1 VNSFQQ
7 EQRDGTVEL
16 IPIDNTSNTLSA
28 HEALNQGL
36 KKATGEIV
44 VFCHQDVKF
53 PQGWIEK
60 LLEQIVIV
68 ERTHKNWG
76 VLGTF
81 GIAKDGSPAGHI
93 IDCGVHFYCPPLPV
107 EAQSLDEHCLI
118 IRKGSGLEFD
128 ENLGGFHLYGA
139 DICLEAMTKG
149 LTNFA
154 IDTCLEH
161 LSLGRKLDQ
170 SFYDAMNR
178 LYIKWRNK
186 NPPLYVIETTCKVC
200 RLQPGL
206 RGQIAY
212 RIARFKRK
220 RKRKKI
226 RKLLA
231 TGLDLKTL
239 RHDSI

>member
-1 VNSFQQ
+1 
-7 EQRDGTVEL
+7 
-16 IPIDNTSNTLSA
+16 
-28 HEALNQGL
+28 
-36 KKATGEIV
+36 
-44 VFCHQDVKF
+44 
-53 PQGWIEK
+53 
-60 LLEQIVIV
+60 
-68 ERTHKNWG
+68 
-76 VLGTF
+76 
-81 GIAKDGSPAGHI
+81 
-93 IDCGVHFYCPPLPV
+93 
-107 EAQSLDEHCLI
+107 
-118 IRKGSGLEFD
+118 
-128 ENLGGFHLYGA
+128 
-139 DICLEAMTKG
+139 MTKG